1 MQGLFGHSVSPV
13 QDIVVGKY
21 ESALLCLGNL
31 HCYFGHPKKA
41 LEVCNSFVLY
51 YQPDTFWT
59 YLFVLFIFSW
69 LAFFQAFAE
78 AVRVSQMVS
87 Y

>member
-1 MQGLFGHSVSPV
+1 MQGLFGRSMSSM

-31 HCYFGHPKKA
+31 HCHFGHPKKA
-41 LEVCNSFVLY
+41 LE
-51 YQPDTFWT
+51 
-59 YLFVLFIFSW
+59 
-69 LAFFQAFAE
+69 AFAE

-87 Y
+87 C